1 MRRAR
6 AARTLVLLAA
16 VAAVSGCGT
25 VRLEVPEGRTV
36 RLLEEREPASIRVER
51 KVWFWLWGGK
61 PISDNT
67 TEQDILEHD
76 LKEIR
81 IRTEQTFVD
90 SVVTT
95 LCGVFSITVRTLT
108 VEGNR

>member
-1 MRRAR
+1 MQRAK
-6 AARTLVLLAA
+6 AARILALLAA
-16 VAAVSGCGT
+16 LAAVSGCGT

-36 RLLEEREPASIRVER
+36 RLLEEHEPASIRVER
-51 KVWFWLWGGK
+51 KIWFWLWGGN

-67 TEQDILEHD
+67 TKQDILEHD

-81 IRTEQTFVD
+81 IRTEQTLLD
-90 SVVTT
+90 SIVTT
-95 LCGVFSITVRTLT
+95 LGGVFSITVRTLI